1 MTTLLTIFLVLFF
14 SILIIAMIRSTFYY
28 SDFADDEVTT
38 TTTTTTTT
46 TYDEPAQ
53 PAVHI
58 VGSLTREFEGTQV
71 FVIDPVDKMKIWL
84 NSSDDMYEDAAGKIW
99 TLR

>member
-1 MTTLLTIFLVLFF
+1 MMTTLLTIFLVLFF

-28 SDFADDEVTT
+28 SDFDDEVTT